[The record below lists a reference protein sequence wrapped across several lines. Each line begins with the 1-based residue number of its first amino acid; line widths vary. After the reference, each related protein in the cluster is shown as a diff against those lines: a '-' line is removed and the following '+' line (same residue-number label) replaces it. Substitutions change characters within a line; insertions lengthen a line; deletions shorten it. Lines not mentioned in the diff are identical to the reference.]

1 MYFSAVFTLCL
12 VAVLV
17 VVLYK
22 DYIRTA
28 FAFLATAFLLLVFRI
43 IEPEEFLAGLAN
55 KQIIVIFLLIG
66 LTAGIQKN
74 IGTGFF
80 FKLFRTTL
88 SPGVFRFRLMVF
100 VSGLSALLNNT
111 PIVAFMIPYVKE
123 WAAVNR
129 FAASKFL
136 IPLSYATILGGM
148 ITVVGTSTNLVLNGL
163 ISQYDLPLLGFKDFL
178 FLGALVALLGVVYL
192 TIAAN
197 YLLPDREEN
206 KSEIID
212 HLNEYVV
219 ETYVPKASKMI
230 GLSVKDAGLRNLKE
244 IFLAEIS
251 RGNQEITP
259 VSPKEVL
266 MEGDKLFFTGNTK
279 AILSLIKDE
288 NGLSL
293 PEQSHV
299 SQNGFFQLTE
309 AVVPAT
315 SSLIGEKVK
324 NSDFRKR
331 YQGSI
336 LAIHR
341 YGEKIKGNI
350 GETKIQA
357 GDLILMLTGQEKR
370 SHDQLRDLI
379 IITLEGEIQQ
389 PESGFGKL
397 PAIVSMLVLLLGIT
411 GVIDLFMAAFS
422 GIIVLYL
429 FKVLNLA
436 TLRKAVDL
444 DLLLILVSSLAIG
457 VALKNSGAANIL
469 VDWMLQ
475 VSHGMDTMVALGM
488 LFSITLVLTSLITN
502 AAAVSIM
509 FPIALEM
516 GQQLN
521 QPLNPF
527 FVAIAFA
534 ASGDFMTP
542 IGYQTNLMVMGPGN
556 YRFKDYFKLGFPLTL
571 IYTITVLLFID
582 WYYGVQ

>member
-1 MYFSAVFTLCL
+1 MYFSAILTIAL
-12 VAVLV
+12 VGLLV
-17 VVLYK
+17 IVLYN
-22 DYIRTA
+22 DLMRTA
-28 FAFLATAFLLLVFRI
+28 FAFLATAFLLLIFQVI
-43 IEPEEFLAGLAN
+43 KPEEFLAGLAN

-80 FKLFRTTL
+80 FKLFSRKL
-88 SPGVFRFRLMVF
+88 NPGVFRFRMMVF
-100 VSGLSALLNNT
+100 VSGLSAILNNT

-123 WAAVNR
+123 WAAKNK
-129 FAASKFL
+129 FPASKFL

-163 ISQYDLPLLGFKDFL
+163 ISQYGLPLLGFKDFI
-178 FLGALVALLGVVYL
+178 FLGALVAVIGVIYL
-192 TIAAN
+192 AVASH

-206 KSEIID
+206 KSEIIE

-219 ETYVPKASKMI
+219 ETFVPKGSKMI
-230 GLSVKDAGLRNLKE
+230 GLSVKEAGLRKLKE

-251 RGNQEITP
+251 RGNKEITP
-259 VSPKEVL
+259 VSPKEIL
-266 MEGDKLFFTGNTK
+266 LEGDKLFFTGNTK

-299 SQNGFFQLTE
+299 FQNDFFQLTE

-324 NSDFRKR
+324 DSDFRKR

-336 LAIHR
+336 LSIHR
-341 YGEKIKGNI
+341 NGEKLKGNI
-350 GETKIQA
+350 GETKFQA
-357 GDLILMLTGQEKR
+357 GDLILMLTGQENRPNGHLK
-370 SHDQLRDLI
+370 DLI
-379 IITLEGEIQQ
+379 IITLGGEIQQ
-389 PESGFGKL
+389 AKTKVGKL
-397 PAIVSMLVLLLGIT
+397 PSLLAITVLLLGIT
-411 GVIDLFMAAFS
+411 GAIDLFMAAFS
-422 GIIVLYL
+422 GIIILYL

-469 VDWMLQ
+469 VEWLLQ
-475 VSHGMDTMVALGM
+475 VSHGLDTLFALGL
-488 LFSITLVLTSLITN
+488 LFFITLILTSLITN

-516 GQQLN
+516 GQQLD
-521 QPLNPF
+521 QPLTPF

-556 YRFKDYFKLGFPLTL
+556 YKFKDYFKLGLPLTI
-571 IYTITVLLFID
+571 IYTVTVLGFIN
-582 WYYGVQ
+582 WYYAIT

>member
-1 MYFSAVFTLCL
+1 MHFSAILTIAL
-12 VAVLV
+12 VALLV
-17 VVLYK
+17 IVLYN

-28 FAFLATAFLLLVFRI
+28 FAFLATAFLLLIFKVI
-43 IEPEEFLAGLAN
+43 NPEEFLAGLAN

-80 FKLFRTTL
+80 FKLFRKKL
-88 SPGVFRFRLMVF
+88 NPGVFRFRMMIF
-100 VSGLSALLNNT
+100 VSGLSAILNNT

-123 WAAVNR
+123 WASVNK
-129 FAASKFL
+129 FPASKFL

-163 ISQYDLPLLGFKDFL
+163 ISQYGLPLLGFKDFI
-178 FLGALVALLGVVYL
+178 FLGGLVSLLGVGYL
-192 TIAAN
+192 AIASH
-197 YLLPDREEN
+197 YLLPEREEN

-219 ETYVPKASKMI
+219 ETYVPKSSKMI
-230 GLSVKDAGLRNLKE
+230 GLSIKEAGLRNLKE

-251 RGNQEITP
+251 RANKEITP

-266 MEGDKLFFTGNTK
+266 EEGDKLFFTGNTK

-324 NSDFRKR
+324 DSDFRKR

-341 YGEKIKGNI
+341 FGEKLKGNI

-357 GDLILMLTGQEKR
+357 GDLILMLTGQENR
-370 SHDQLRDLI
+370 TNDQIKDLI
-379 IITLEGEIQQ
+379 IITLEGEIQD
-389 PESGFGKL
+389 PKTKVGKL
-397 PAIVSMLVLLLGIT
+397 PSILAIFVLLLGIT
-411 GVIDLFMAAFS
+411 GAIDLFMAAFS
-422 GIIVLYL
+422 GIIILYL

-469 VDWMLQ
+469 VEWLLT
-475 VSHGMDTMVALGM
+475 VTHGADTMFAVGL
-488 LFSITLVLTSLITN
+488 LFFITLVLTSLITN

-521 QPLNPF
+521 QPLTPF

-556 YRFKDYFKLGFPLTL
+556 YKFKDYFKLGFPLTL
-571 IYTITVLLFID
+571 IYTVTVLMFIN
-582 WYYGVQ
+582 WYYAIA